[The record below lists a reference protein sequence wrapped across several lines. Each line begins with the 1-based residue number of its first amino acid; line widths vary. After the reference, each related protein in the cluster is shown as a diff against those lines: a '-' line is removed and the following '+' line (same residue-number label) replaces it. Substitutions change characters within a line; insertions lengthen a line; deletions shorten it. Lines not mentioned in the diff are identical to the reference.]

1 MAKVADL
8 LPQTC
13 KALVA
18 NASRGDLGTFGWG
31 RGGGI
36 VIVIRPRMSAG
47 EWLKM
52 TTPYR
57 SFLFKTEAEVE

>member
-31 RGGGI
+31 QGGGAL
-36 VIVIRPRMSAG
+36 VNG
-47 EWLKM
+47 
-52 TTPYR
+52 
-57 SFLFKTEAEVE
+57 

>member
-18 NASRGDLGTFGWG
+18 NSSRRDSGNIWMAIDIIRRQTESKKNQQKKNVVHTFIKDNIT
-31 RGGGI
+31 RL
-36 VIVIRPRMSAG
+36 PR
-47 EWLKM
+47 
-52 TTPYR
+52 
-57 SFLFKTEAEVE
+57 